1 MSDSEKL
8 RRDRLVYYAEDID
21 RINQILD
28 RLLELSEAR
37 CALLVDKEGHLITKR
52 GGVTAGFDDESIS
65 ALVAGS
71 FAATKEMA
79 KLLGEEEFSVLF
91 HQGVKDSIQLTLVAD
106 RALLAIIFDDRTTI
120 GMVRLYANETAGKIV
135 QLLADAAKREPA
147 EAISDEFGD
156 EAAEKL
162 SDIFGA
168 EDEES
173 TAEKETP
180 GETEPSESE
189 APEE

>member
-1 MSDSEKL
+1 MTEDEKL
-8 RRDRLVYYAEDID
+8 RSGRLVYYAEDID
-21 RINQILD
+21 RINQVLD

-52 GGVTAGFDDESIS
+52 GEMTGDLDDESLS

-120 GMVRLYANETAGKIV
+120 GMVRLYANETSNKIA
-135 QLLADAAKREPA
+135 QLLAEAARREPA
-147 EAISDEFGD
+147 ETIGADFSEQ
-156 EAAEKL
+156 AEERL

-168 EDEES
+168 EGE
-173 TAEKETP
+173 A
-180 GETEPSESE
+180 ETEEGEKPTKPSGPS
-189 APEE
+189 APQQ

>member
-1 MSDSEKL
+1 MTEDERL
-8 RRDRLVYYAEDID
+8 RSGRLVYYAEDID

-28 RLLELSEAR
+28 RLLHLSDAR

-52 GGVTAGFDDESIS
+52 GEMSQGFDGESIS

-106 RALLAIIFDDRTTI
+106 RALLAVMFDDRTTI
-120 GMVRLYANETAGKIV
+120 GMVRLYANETSTKVAELLKIAAQREPVAGMG
-135 QLLADAAKREPA
+135 ADFTTEATKRLSDVFGGGEEEKKEKRE
-147 EAISDEFGD
+147 G
-156 EAAEKL
+156 
-162 SDIFGA
+162 
-168 EDEES
+168 
-173 TAEKETP
+173 P
-180 GETEPSESE
+180 GGKPTG
-189 APEE
+189 